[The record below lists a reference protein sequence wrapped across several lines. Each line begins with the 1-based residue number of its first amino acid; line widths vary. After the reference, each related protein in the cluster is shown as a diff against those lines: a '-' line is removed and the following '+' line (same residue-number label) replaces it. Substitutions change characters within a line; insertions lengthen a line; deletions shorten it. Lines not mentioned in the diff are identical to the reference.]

1 MLKRYSLETSDLYD
15 IEKSYE
21 VLAHVQPLSSMAKA
35 VTIALEC
42 STKITYAAWRSLKR
56 LTCNLTYW
64 LIFWRTEARVPIAF
78 MGFLMTADYIDNA
91 YY

>member
-56 LTCNLTYW
+56 LTCNLTCW
-64 LIFWRTEARVPIAF
+64 LIFWRTEARVPKLEYRLPLWAS
-78 MGFLMTADYIDNA
+78 
-91 YY
+91 